1 MCFIWVVLFAVLG
14 CSHDQNT
21 TIFSEPILDTAI
33 RNDTQTFIP
42 LMLVN
47 GDWIETEYTIEIIT
61 NWQFTGT
68 ENKSTT
74 GVQAAGRYS
83 IAFTNVYPTNI
94 HFTFWGLRFFNI
106 NSIAIVEYEFYK
118 GRGEVFTIPADS
130 TIIRN
135 GDFEINLRDFGVANS
150 VSRIE
155 TWGSAYF
162 EENFAG

>member
-42 LMLVN
+42 LMLVH

-61 NWQFTGT
+61 NWKFPGT

-74 GVQAAGRYS
+74 GVQAAGRFS
-83 IAFTNVYPTNI
+83 IDFTNVYPTNI
-94 HFTFWGLRFFNI
+94 HFTFWG
-106 NSIAIVEYEFYK
+106 
-118 GRGEVFTIPADS
+118 
-130 TIIRN
+130 
-135 GDFEINLRDFGVANS
+135 
-150 VSRIE
+150 
-155 TWGSAYF
+155 
-162 EENFAG
+162 